1 MHWCAH
7 AFPVPSHLITVLNHS
22 GIQNSIQKPA
32 IPAALDITGSS
43 IINALQIFHIVY
55 HHQCNLEGKRVIE
68 YPDIQPCAL
77 LELFNSVNQC
87 IPVDKQLSGG
97 FRYIQVI
104 LKELVDSGKSF
115 LIHIIRYIV
124 AKDFFNKNLAQI
136 NGQLIDQTADTQLR
150 IGDYTLLYGTI
161 ILSA

>member
-1 MHWCAH
+1 M
-7 AFPVPSHLITVLNHS
+7 
-22 GIQNSIQKPA
+22 
-32 IPAALDITGSS
+32 
-43 IINALQIFHIVY
+43 
-55 HHQCNLEGKRVIE
+55 
-68 YPDIQPCAL
+68 
-77 LELFNSVNQC
+77 
-87 IPVDKQLSGG
+87 DKQLSGG

-150 IGDYTLLYGTI
+150 IGDYTLFRIEDLSYIHSHRGFLVGLGYLSQLSHNRTVSYTHVHHGFAVHHINNHVCRLLDGFHVIFFFQSFDENNIPFIHRSDIITI
-161 ILSA
+161 LA